1 MMTDYGM
8 GYGTGYGLVW
18 TILLVVIAGVAIVAM
33 LKYIKK

>member
-8 GYGTGYGLVW
+8 YGTGYGLVW